1 MGRGPAFWRKRHEVL
16 LNKVARWLKNENKS
30 DDIRADQVSANR
42 PQIILRNGKTI
53 YPDIINNTKKMIYE
67 IHVKGERKE
76 DYFDLLPNGWRGVNV
91 FYDEPM
97 NPETI
102 VIKLDSFEIK
112 RIEWDSV
119 RERG

>member
-1 MGRGPAFWRKRHEVL
+1 M
-16 LNKVARWLKNENKS
+16 NNENKS
-30 DDIRADQVSANR
+30 DGIRADQVSENR
-42 PQIILRNGKTI
+42 PQIILKNGKTT

-67 IHVKGERKE
+67 IHVEGERRE
-76 DYFDLLPNGWRGVNV
+76 DCFDLLPNGWRGVNV

-97 NPETI
+97 NPEII

-119 RERG
+119 RESE